1 MTQND
6 DTVSKTIWSETLI
19 DLLLVALQKNAPDA
33 KVKEVLKELSDKG
46 YQAGYIIKKVTK
58 ELDDN
63 AARRVRK
70 IMGK

>member
-1 MTQND
+1 MTQKD

-46 YQAGYIIKKVTK
+46 YQSGYIIKKVTK
-58 ELDDN
+58 ELDEN
-63 AARRVRK
+63 AARRVRQILSK
-70 IMGK
+70 